1 MGRVRAF
8 QLAGC
13 RLWFHTGDHGPPHF
27 HAGVA
32 DAWEIRVY
40 FLQEPPEPEVKFAVK
55 RVSAKVVREILKLS
69 AEHRAELF
77 EEWERSQADE

>member
-1 MGRVRAF
+1 MGRVQAF

-40 FLQEPPEPEVKFAVK
+40 FLQEPPEYDVKFEL
-55 RVSAKVVREILKLS
+55 RRIPAKTVRAILQLV

>member
-13 RLWFHTGDHGPPHF
+13 RLWFYTGDHEPPHF
-27 HAGVA
+27 HARVA

-40 FLQEPPEPEVKFAVK
+40 FMQAPPEHKVKFAVK
-55 RVSAKVVREILKLS
+55 RVSARMVREILELA
-69 AEHRAELF
+69 AEHREELF

>member
-13 RLWFHTGDHGPPHF
+13 RLWFYSGDHEPPHF
-27 HAGVA
+27 HASVV
-32 DAWEIRVY
+32 DAWEISVY
-40 FLQEPPEPEVKFAVK
+40 FLQEPPKYDEKLK
-55 RVSAKVVREILKLS
+55 LRHISARTVREILRL
-69 AEHRAELF
+69 AAAHRAELF